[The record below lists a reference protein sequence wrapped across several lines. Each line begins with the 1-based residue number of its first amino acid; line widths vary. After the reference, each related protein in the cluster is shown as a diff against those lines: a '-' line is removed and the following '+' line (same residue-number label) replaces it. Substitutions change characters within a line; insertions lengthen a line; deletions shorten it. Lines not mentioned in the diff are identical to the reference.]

1 MSPGTSSFAG
11 RSVHFPSRSTF
22 ALRASFCFSSSI
34 ALLALF
40 SCHDLTMTFTTKSAV
55 MMTRSSQF
63 CRNAEMTAA
72 ASIIHGMGPQ
82 K

>member
-1 MSPGTSSFAG
+1 MSPGTSSLAG
-11 RSVHFPSRSTF
+11 RSDHFPSRSAF
-22 ALRASFCFSSSI
+22 AVSASLFFSSAIS
-34 ALLALF
+34 LLALF
-40 SCHDLTMTFTTKSAV
+40 SCHDLTMTFATRSAL